1 MLMSCE
7 DLIIKDIIDIEN
19 LDKSLVIKTKT
30 SDEVFFKGLPF
41 LFYILIYKIPIAA
54 AIIAYARMERAEILL
69 DESLNILYFDT
80 EWNKIFAKGL
90 LNYLNINI

>member
-41 LFYILIYKIPIAA
+41 LFY
-54 AIIAYARMERAEILL
+54 
-69 DESLNILYFDT
+69 NI
-80 EWNKIFAKGL
+80 
-90 LNYLNINI
+90 